1 MRKLYVILFIVFASF
16 LLAENITD
24 GPYFKIENNKV
35 RLHYILD
42 GKLKTDEFCFPPS
55 GELDIKIPE
64 LNGRYKIFKDTPAIP
79 KSEYSGV
86 DKFFSV
92 SDIHGQYKRFI
103 KILVNNHV
111 IDDSLNWSFGTGH
124 LIINGDVFDRGNQV
138 TESLWLIKKLQ
149 QQAQLMGGRVHY
161 ILGNHEVAIL
171 KGDDRYVNSKYI
183 SSAEIIGVKHK
194 DLYSNETILGRW
206 LRTRNTC
213 IKINDFYFVHG
224 GISPELLKNGIT
236 PLECNEIVRDIFDT
250 SSFPKEYTEIQELI
264 LGSLGPFWYRGYF
277 VDGQNYKQLHKDE
290 LLAVLKNIKAE
301 NIIVGHTTQDFI
313 NPFFGNKVIPID
325 SGIKYGDQGEGLLW
339 KNGVFYRALA
349 DGYQEKL
356 D

>member
-1 MRKLYVILFIVFASF
+1 MRKFFVILYIIFASF

-24 GPYFKIENNKV
+24 GPYFKLENDKV
-35 RLHYILD
+35 ILHYILD
-42 GKLKTDEFCFPPS
+42 GKLKTEKFRFPPS
-55 GELDIKIPE
+55 GELNIKIPQ
-64 LNGRYKIFKDTPAIP
+64 LNGEYKIYKEAPIVPEA
-79 KSEYSGV
+79 EYNGV
-86 DKFFSV
+86 EKIFSI
-92 SDIHGQYKRFI
+92 SDIHGQYKRFVE
-103 KILVNNHV
+103 ILKNNHV
-111 IDDSLNWSFGTGH
+111 IDNSLNWNFGKGH
-124 LIINGDVFDRGNQV
+124 LVINGDVFDRGEQV
-138 TESLWLIKKLQ
+138 TEALWLIKKLHE
-149 QQAQLMGGRVHY
+149 QAASVGGKVHY
-161 ILGNHEVAIL
+161 ILGNHEVAVL

-183 SSAEIIGVKHK
+183 SSAEIIGVDHK
-194 DLYSNETILGRW
+194 DLYTNETILGRW

-224 GISPELLKNGIT
+224 GISPELLEHGIT
-236 PLECNEIVRDIFDT
+236 PLECNAIVREIFAD
-250 SSFPKEYTEIQELI
+250 SSSKKEYTEIQNFI

-277 VDGQNYKQLHKDE
+277 VDGRNYKQLHKDE
-290 LLAVLKNIKAE
+290 ALAVLEKINAE

-339 KNGVFYRALA
+339 KNGIFYRALA